1 MMSANFPPCLMDLLF
16 HFPKQR
22 TYSYT
27 RIKDIA
33 ESPHRFK
40 SDRGV
45 TFPGLHKRNADGVA
59 LPRTDAGLLKEH
71 TRGSTDS
78 ENCWSDMRSW
88 LRAMKPLSV
97 LLRLLSVGGR
107 SVLFTDKS
115 LETVFLNLVST
126 RSSLKRSTDNS
137 HPRAYW

>member
-1 MMSANFPPCLMDLLF
+1 MMSVSSLPYWMDLSFNL
-16 HFPKQR
+16 PKKE

-27 RIKDIA
+27 RIRDMA
-33 ESPHRFK
+33 ESPLK
-40 SDRGV
+40 SRSGRGAI
-45 TFPGLHKRNADGVA
+45 FYGLHKRNADGVA

-97 LLRLLSVGGR
+97 LPRQLSVGGR
-107 SVLFTDKS
+107 LVLFTDKS
-115 LETVFLNLVST
+115 
-126 RSSLKRSTDNS
+126 
-137 HPRAYW
+137 

>member
-1 MMSANFPPCLMDLLF
+1 MMSVSSLTCWMDLSFNL
-16 HFPKQR
+16 PKEE

-27 RIKDIA
+27 RIRDIA
-33 ESPHRFK
+33 ESPHRPK
-40 SDRGV
+40 SDPGV
-45 TFPGLHKRNADGVA
+45 TLLGLHKRNAAGVA

-97 LLRLLSVGGR
+97 SPRQLSVGGR
-107 SVLFTDKS
+107 LVLFTDKS
-115 LETVFLNLVST
+115 LLSRIWRCSQWLLLVHGLRPSA
-126 RSSLKRSTDNS
+126 RN
-137 HPRAYW
+137 A